1 MGTVA
6 TRQPSGTEMIPV
18 IALLTCLL
26 YSASALPSKL
36 NSVGHA
42 DHHAEHHGHHDEDV
56 AASRTVE
63 SYLSPVE
70 YEDEEV
76 AASRVVDSYLIPVVE
91 YDEEPAASQAVDSY
105 LVPDELPAAQE
116 PVRTFAKAPVVT
128 KTLDSYFGP
137 PVDRE
142 AAPTEAKA
150 YYAIPQADVLQPQP
164 SIARKIKV
172 VAPTAAPVA
181 ILRSANTGP
190 QDGNYAY
197 SFETENG
204 ISQSVEG
211 RMKMVDET
219 PVYVMKGEYEY
230 PGADG
235 QMWKGTL
242 MRLGIIP
249 QHPSCQRMSFQTTQR
264 LQPQLKP
271 SFGSP
276 RRRRRWLRPSTRSTF
291 SQRMMVWLAMGLK
304 RTCCSQAMATRGR
317 PWSPTAQAIG
327 DSRITNV
334 RHFWDH
340 SNILG
345 QF

>member
-6 TRQPSGTEMIPV
+6 SRQPSGTEMIPV

-26 YSASALPSKL
+26 SASALPSKL
-36 NSVGHA
+36 SSVSHT

-76 AASRVVDSYLIPVVE
+76 AASR
-91 YDEEPAASQAVDSY
+91 AVDSY
-105 LVPDELPAAQE
+105 LVP
-116 PVRTFAKAPVVT
+116 
-128 KTLDSYFGP
+128 S
-137 PVDRE
+137 VDRE

-150 YYAIPQADVLQPQP
+150 YYAIPQAEVLQPQP

-235 QMWKGTL
+235 QMWKVEWYADETGY
-242 MRLGIIP
+242 
-249 QHPSCQRMSFQTTQR
+249 HPSAPFLPKNVVPNHPEVAAAVEAQLRFAAEEEAAAASINEVYVLPEDDGLAGYGAEEDLLLAGYGDQGQALESYGTSYRR
-264 LQPQLKP
+264 L
-271 SFGSP
+271 
-276 RRRRRWLRPSTRSTF
+276 
-291 SQRMMVWLAMGLK
+291 
-304 RTCCSQAMATRGR
+304 
-317 PWSPTAQAIG
+317 
-327 DSRITNV
+327 
-334 RHFWDH
+334 
-340 SNILG
+340 
-345 QF
+345 

>member
-36 NSVGHA
+36 NSVGHI

-76 AASRVVDSYLIPVVE
+76 
-91 YDEEPAASQAVDSY
+91 AASQAVDSY

-164 SIARKIKV
+164 SIAGKIKV

-181 ILRSANTGP
+181 ILRSSNTGP

-235 QMWKGTL
+235 QMWKVEWYADETGY
-242 MRLGIIP
+242 
-249 QHPSCQRMSFQTTQR
+249 HPSAPFLPKNVVPNHPEVAAAVEAQLRFAAEEEAAAASINEVYVLPEDDGLAGYGAQGQALESYGTSYRR
-264 LQPQLKP
+264 L
-271 SFGSP
+271 
-276 RRRRRWLRPSTRSTF
+276 
-291 SQRMMVWLAMGLK
+291 
-304 RTCCSQAMATRGR
+304 
-317 PWSPTAQAIG
+317 
-327 DSRITNV
+327 
-334 RHFWDH
+334 
-340 SNILG
+340 
-345 QF
+345 

>member
-6 TRQPSGTEMIPV
+6 SRQPSSTAMIRV
-18 IALLTCLL
+18 IALLPCLVFV
-26 YSASALPSKL
+26 SAFPSKL
-36 NSVGHA
+36 NSISHNS
-42 DHHAEHHGHHDEDV
+42 HHSHHDEDV
-56 AASRTVE
+56 AASRSIE

-70 YEDEEV
+70 FEDEEV

-91 YDEEPAASQAVDSY
+91 YDEV
-105 LVPDELPAAQE
+105 PAAQE

-181 ILRSANTGP
+181 ILRSSNTGP

-235 QMWKGTL
+235 QMWKVEWYADETGY
-242 MRLGIIP
+242 
-249 QHPSCQRMSFQTTQR
+249 HPSAPFLPKNVVPNHPEVAAAVEAQLRFAAEEEAAAASINEVYVLPGDDGLAGYGAEEDLLLAGYGDQGQALESYGTSYRR
-264 LQPQLKP
+264 L
-271 SFGSP
+271 
-276 RRRRRWLRPSTRSTF
+276 
-291 SQRMMVWLAMGLK
+291 
-304 RTCCSQAMATRGR
+304 
-317 PWSPTAQAIG
+317 
-327 DSRITNV
+327 
-334 RHFWDH
+334 
-340 SNILG
+340 
-345 QF
+345 

>member
-1 MGTVA
+1 
-6 TRQPSGTEMIPV
+6 MIPV
-18 IALLTCLL
+18 IAFLTCLL
-26 YSASALPSKL
+26 SASALPSKL
-36 NSVGHA
+36 SSAGHI

-70 YEDEEV
+70 YE
-76 AASRVVDSYLIPVVE
+76 
-91 YDEEPAASQAVDSY
+91 DEEPAASQAVDSY

-235 QMWKGTL
+235 QMWKVEWYADETGY
-242 MRLGIIP
+242 
-249 QHPSCQRMSFQTTQR
+249 HPSAPFLPKNVVPNHPEVAAAVEAQLRFAAEEEAAAASINEVYVLPEDDGLAGYGAEEDLLLAGYGDQGQALESYGTSNRR
-264 LQPQLKP
+264 L
-271 SFGSP
+271 
-276 RRRRRWLRPSTRSTF
+276 
-291 SQRMMVWLAMGLK
+291 
-304 RTCCSQAMATRGR
+304 
-317 PWSPTAQAIG
+317 
-327 DSRITNV
+327 
-334 RHFWDH
+334 
-340 SNILG
+340 
-345 QF
+345 

>member
-18 IALLTCLL
+18 LALLTCLL
-26 YSASALPSKL
+26 SASALPSKL

-181 ILRSANTGP
+181 ILRSSNTGP

-235 QMWKGTL
+235 QMWKVEWYADETGY
-242 MRLGIIP
+242 
-249 QHPSCQRMSFQTTQR
+249 HPSAPFLPKNVVPNHPEVAAAVEAQLRFAAEEEAAAASINEVYVLPGDDGLAGYGAEEDLLLAGYGDQGQALESYGTSYRR
-264 LQPQLKP
+264 L
-271 SFGSP
+271 
-276 RRRRRWLRPSTRSTF
+276 
-291 SQRMMVWLAMGLK
+291 
-304 RTCCSQAMATRGR
+304 
-317 PWSPTAQAIG
+317 
-327 DSRITNV
+327 
-334 RHFWDH
+334 
-340 SNILG
+340 
-345 QF
+345 

>member
-6 TRQPSGTEMIPV
+6 SRQPSSTAMIRV
-18 IALLTCLL
+18 IALLPCLVFV
-26 YSASALPSKL
+26 SAFPSKL
-36 NSVGHA
+36 NSISHNS
-42 DHHAEHHGHHDEDV
+42 HHGHHDEDV

-116 PVRTFAKAPVVT
+116 PVRTFAN
-128 KTLDSYFGP
+128 P

-142 AAPTEAKA
+142 APPTEAKA

-164 SIARKIKV
+164 SIARKTKV
-172 VAPTAAPVA
+172 AAPTSAPVA
-181 ILRSANTGP
+181 ILRSSNTGP
-190 QDGNYAY
+190 KDGNYAY

-235 QMWKGTL
+235 NMWKVEWYPDETGY
-242 MRLGIIP
+242 
-249 QHPSCQRMSFQTTQR
+249 HPSAPFLPKNVVPNHPEVAAAVEAQLRFAADEEAAAASINEVYVLPEDNGLAGYGTEDDLLLAGYGEQEEALDAYTT
-264 LQPQLKP
+264 
-271 SFGSP
+271 SY
-276 RRRRRWLRPSTRSTF
+276 
-291 SQRMMVWLAMGLK
+291 
-304 RTCCSQAMATRGR
+304 GR
-317 PWSPTAQAIG
+317 
-327 DSRITNV
+327 
-334 RHFWDH
+334 F
-340 SNILG
+340 
-345 QF
+345 

>member
-1 MGTVA
+1 
-6 TRQPSGTEMIPV
+6 MIPV

-26 YSASALPSKL
+26 SASALPSKL
-36 NSVGHA
+36 NSVG
-42 DHHAEHHGHHDEDV
+42 HAEHHGHHDEDV

-70 YEDEEV
+70 FEDEEV

-150 YYAIPQADVLQPQP
+150 YYAIPQAEVLQPQP

-204 ISQSVEG
+204 ISQSE
-211 RMKMVDET
+211 
-219 PVYVMKGEYEY
+219 
-230 PGADG
+230 
-235 QMWKGTL
+235 
-242 MRLGIIP
+242 
-249 QHPSCQRMSFQTTQR
+249 
-264 LQPQLKP
+264 
-271 SFGSP
+271 
-276 RRRRRWLRPSTRSTF
+276 
-291 SQRMMVWLAMGLK
+291 
-304 RTCCSQAMATRGR
+304 
-317 PWSPTAQAIG
+317 
-327 DSRITNV
+327 
-334 RHFWDH
+334 
-340 SNILG
+340 
-345 QF
+345 

>member
-6 TRQPSGTEMIPV
+6 TRQPSGTEMKPV

-26 YSASALPSKL
+26 SASALPSKL

-42 DHHAEHHGHHDEDV
+42 AHHAEHHGHHDEDV

-91 YDEEPAASQAVDSY
+91 YDEEPAASQA
-105 LVPDELPAAQE
+105 
-116 PVRTFAKAPVVT
+116 
-128 KTLDSYFGP
+128 LDSYFGP

-181 ILRSANTGP
+181 ILRSSNTGP

-235 QMWKGTL
+235 QMWKVEWYADETGY
-242 MRLGIIP
+242 
-249 QHPSCQRMSFQTTQR
+249 HPSAPFLPKNVVPNHPEVAAAVEAQLRFAAEEEAAAASINEVYVLPGDDGLAGYGAEEDLLLAGYGDQGQALESYGTSYRR
-264 LQPQLKP
+264 L
-271 SFGSP
+271 
-276 RRRRRWLRPSTRSTF
+276 
-291 SQRMMVWLAMGLK
+291 
-304 RTCCSQAMATRGR
+304 
-317 PWSPTAQAIG
+317 
-327 DSRITNV
+327 
-334 RHFWDH
+334 
-340 SNILG
+340 
-345 QF
+345 